1 MLTFGQADIARTIG
15 PTMLARGRIVHA
27 QGQVNRCRRQRGP
40 HRHRRARPRLRT
52 QALPADDHTAA
63 GSQRRHHR
71 WHLQL
76 PRAVQ
81 LQARCRR
88 AD

>member
-40 HRHRRARPRLRT
+40 HRHRRAAVASCGPT
-52 QALPADDHTAA
+52 ASTLP
-63 GSQRRHHR
+63 
-71 WHLQL
+71 
-76 PRAVQ
+76 P
-81 LQARCRR
+81 C
-88 AD
+88 